1 MIQVASAKAGLSITA
16 SGTAAAAYAS
26 LCYTVTIARRRFAAA
41 LLPRLFG
48 PRNNVP
54 GHTTR
59 APPVGFEPGSSLS
72 SMPLPTWTRHPY
84 FLDLDAR

>member
-48 PRNNVP
+48 TNVP

-59 APPVGFEPGSSLS
+59 APPVGFEPRTNGFQPEFYAMANLDKTSLL
-72 SMPLPTWTRHPY
+72 LP
-84 FLDLDAR
+84 